1 MRGRRSTLRIQ
12 MDDPTRITLQS
23 WLHRQKAPNGLV
35 RRARAML
42 LLEQGQTY
50 LHTAERVGLA
60 ECHVRKWA
68 RRFHEQGTPGLSE
81 KPRPGR
87 APNFSPEVAL
97 HIITRCLRAA
107 RSSRM
112 FPFAMGLPRAGP

>member
-12 MDDPTRITLQS
+12 MDDLTRATLHS
-23 WLHRQKAPNGLV
+23 WLHRQKMPNGLI

-50 LHTAERVGLA
+50 LHTAEQVGLA

-68 RRFHEQGTPGLSE
+68 RRFHEQGMAGLSE

-87 APNFSPEVAL
+87 IPIFSPEVAL
-97 HIITRCLRAA
+97 HIIKVACER
-107 RSSRM
+107 
-112 FPFAMGLPRAGP
+112 P